1 MIYFFMSVEQLNLIL
16 LLYNIT
22 TSVFNIKKCKHLFLF
37 LYKIHTEYIRNTYRE
52 ELREAMVNFGTRC
65 TDEWVHFDLK
75 NKFVLD
81 YCLKIF
87 ASYRREEK
95 SHSFFIPPQLF
106 NQVFSNQFPGSLP
119 ACLKRRTKI
128 KMEGLTLK
136 SSRPWCYLAIN
147 NCEQTKYMTY
157 SNLIMFSFSWA
168 PNISPGL
175 IVLSQ

>member
-1 MIYFFMSVEQLNLIL
+1 
-16 LLYNIT
+16 
-22 TSVFNIKKCKHLFLF
+22 
-37 LYKIHTEYIRNTYRE
+37 
-52 ELREAMVNFGTRC
+52 MVNFGTRC

-136 SSRPWCYLAIN
+136 SSRL
-147 NCEQTKYMTY
+147 
-157 SNLIMFSFSWA
+157 
-168 PNISPGL
+168 
-175 IVLSQ
+175 